1 MSQSTNALL
10 NLCTAP
16 TSVADDAA
24 FRVDA
29 SPPPASAS
37 PASGTTPSPYADHTY
52 VCTGY
57 VASPGEPHRKLLR
70 APVPSSGFAIERL
83 NKEALPKSAI

>member
-24 FRVDA
+24 FRADT
-29 SPPPASAS
+29 SPPSAATSQASAATS
-37 PASGTTPSPYADHTY
+37 RYADHTY

-57 VASPGEPHRKLLR
+57 QASPGEPHRKLLR
-70 APVPSSGFAIERL
+70 SPLPSSGFAIERL
-83 NKEALPKSAI
+83 NKEALPKSVI